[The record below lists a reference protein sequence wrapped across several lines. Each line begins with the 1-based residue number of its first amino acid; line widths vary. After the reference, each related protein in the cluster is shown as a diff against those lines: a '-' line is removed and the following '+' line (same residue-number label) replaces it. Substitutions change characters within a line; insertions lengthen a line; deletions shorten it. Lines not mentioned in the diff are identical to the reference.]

1 MGRRISL
8 PAQETTL
15 AKHERWLALRDH
27 LRAQG
32 TKQVPL
38 KLLQEPEPA
47 TRPGMRLVVHY
58 AELKHESWG
67 KLTPRDWVVVS
78 QPIILLVLGA
88 GYGVVNR
95 QLIEQPLTVQ
105 LIGGGVLLVLILLN
119 FIWIG
124 WPIFRHIVT
133 RKGPLY
139 MSVEELSLS
148 LPNRNQHV
156 PWCNVHSVAHLPNK
170 FRWMNHS
177 HIRVELNDGVVAT
190 LHVPVDDCDPLVEV
204 MRTLILCHRE
214 KRE

>member
-1 MGRRISL
+1 
-8 PAQETTL
+8 
-15 AKHERWLALRDH
+15 
-27 LRAQG
+27 
-32 TKQVPL
+32 
-38 KLLQEPEPA
+38 
-47 TRPGMRLVVHY
+47 MRLVAHY

-67 KLTPRDWVVVS
+67 KLTPRDWFSIS
-78 QPIILLVLGA
+78 QPIILLVLGG
-88 GYGVVNR
+88 GYGVVTWEFVQQSFTG
-95 QLIEQPLTVQ
+95 QLL
-105 LIGGGVLLVLILLN
+105 GGSVLLVLIVLN
-119 FIWIG
+119 FILVG
-124 WPIFRHIVT
+124 GTIFRHIVT

-139 MSVEELSLS
+139 MTVEELSLS

-156 PWCNVHSVAHLPNK
+156 PWCDVHSVAHLPNK